1 MVRCQIKSE
10 KSVDCIWHDSKSME
24 TQTYNNE
31 DQTYNI
37 NANPVYC
44 YNTEFHTGYE
54 KKKTSII
61 HKQMSENQPL
71 SMVARQNHK

>member
-1 MVRCQIKSE
+1 
-10 KSVDCIWHDSKSME
+10 ME

-54 KKKTSII
+54 KKKYFNYS
-61 HKQMSENQPL
+61 
-71 SMVARQNHK
+71 